1 MKTNKNAR
9 KTFATSVEEIFFEEE
24 FEVLN
29 FNPIKLI
36 DLRKIKYVFRA
47 YTECITEFGKKVFW
61 FLVSSPVMTSSS

>member
-36 DLRKIKYVFRA
+36 DLRKIKYVFYSLHRV
-47 YTECITEFGKKVFW
+47 YH
-61 FLVSSPVMTSSS
+61 